1 MLFLFLGNF
10 KTGGG
15 EMQFKHNYFFL
26 FIISFLSLHALFR
39 ILVGDVCV
47 QPLTTVEVLIQ
58 SSFESGGIG
67 LIENSK

>member
-1 MLFLFLGNF
+1 
-10 KTGGG
+10 
-15 EMQFKHNYFFL
+15 MQFKHNYFFL

-58 SSFESGGIG
+58 SSFESRGIG